1 MRFRILGPLE
11 ITSSGAAEPLRPKA
25 AKIRVVLATLLVRPN
40 EIVAVDHLIDEL
52 WGENPPRTATTTL
65 QVYVSQLR
73 KLLDA
78 ADPEYGRDTLV
89 TRPPGYALHIDPA
102 QLDLVVFEELHQSG
116 QAALLRGEASAAAD
130 LQHRALQLW
139 RGPLAS
145 DTPHGP
151 LLTRTAVRL
160 AEMRAAALEQRI
172 RAELQLGRHQQF
184 IGELQSAVAEMPMRE
199 EFHMLLMTAL
209 YRAGRQADA
218 LRVFAGLR
226 RSLVAELAIEPGAQ
240 LQRLHQRI
248 LAGDPELL
256 YPARPAETSG
266 TPPATGREHER
277 NQDRRWNG
285 NWDWDHDRDWDRG
298 HGRDRDR
305 DRMVAAGSAEERG
318 SKAARVRTPAPD
330 PAPSAAP
337 APAFAFA
344 LEPRP
349 LPAAIT
355 TITATTA
362 TAAVQAPV
370 QAPVPETPAK
380 DARPLPRSASHSPR
394 PPFPGPSLD
403 HIPPRDPVFTGRSDE
418 LDQLGALLRDIPSG
432 GCAAVTGPAGTGK
445 TALAVAAG
453 HTLAELFPDGRV
465 FLEID
470 ASQPPDPVAALTRLL
485 HQMGVPEP
493 LPADEDGLRGVLHRL
508 TDGRRL
514 LLILDGAGSA
524 EQARALLPDTPG
536 SSALLTC
543 RRLPEGMTDRVLE
556 LDVLPQDEAR
566 QLFTAAAG
574 RLVPQQGSEAS
585 VREIAALCGGLP
597 LALRAAAARLASR
610 PHWGT
615 EMLAARLRGEQR
627 RLAELS
633 AAAPGFH
640 ARLRSSYEE
649 IEPVLRHAFRLLGLL
664 PSGPFSRQAAAA
676 VLGEDVA
683 RTGEVL
689 NTLVGAQL
697 LRRVASGP
705 EHGTHYRLHELW
717 RLLALECLAAES
729 PAAEAHTATA
739 RLAAEFTAQLRAV
752 RAGTRRD
759 TPHPL
764 EWFSRREDSLVD
776 VVRRCH
782 AAGLWARTVELADAM
797 TGFLEAR
804 ASWEAWDTCHTLALD
819 AARQQEDLASE
830 ARLLRSL
837 GDLAWQRRQLRTAGE
852 FYEHALLT
860 ADAAPAAVERGRA
873 LVGLADLQLD
883 AGGLEEAAT
892 LLSPALDAVA
902 DDPRGRYEAHRALGL
917 LALENAGP
925 AAAEPHFANCLSMA
939 AALGDPHLESYA
951 RRCLDRVSGRGQR
964 PDGWSEVRPGVW
976 RLPPCTD

>member
-11 ITSSGAAEPLRPKA
+11 ITSSRAAEPLRPKA

-52 WGENPPRTATTTL
+52 WGENPPHTATTTF

-78 ADPEYGRDTLV
+78 ADPEYGRDALV
-89 TRPPGYALHIDPA
+89 TRPPGYALYLDPA

-116 QAALLRGEASAAAD
+116 QAALLRGEAAAAAD
-130 LQHRALQLW
+130 LQRRALQLW
-139 RGPLAS
+139 RAPLAS

-151 LLTRTAVRL
+151 LLARTSVRL
-160 AEMRAAALEQRI
+160 GEMRAAALEQRI
-172 RAELQLGRHQQF
+172 RAELQLGHHQQL
-184 IGELQSAVAEMPMRE
+184 IGELHSAVAEMPMRE

-218 LRVFAGLR
+218 LRIFAQLR

-256 YPARPAETSG
+256 YPTGTAETAG
-266 TPPATGREHER
+266 TQPGAEREHER
-277 NQDRRWNG
+277 A
-285 NWDWDHDRDWDRG
+285 
-298 HGRDRDR
+298 
-305 DRMVAAGSAEERG
+305 VAAG
-318 SKAARVRTPAPD
+318 PATG
-330 PAPSAAP
+330 APGTEPLAAP
-337 APAFAFA
+337 APYPGP
-344 LEPRP
+344 EPVP
-349 LPAAIT
+349 TMSAASP
-355 TITATTA
+355 A
-362 TAAVQAPV
+362 TAPATAPAPASATAVPEIPAGDTRRRHPQDHPHTTHPAHPV
-370 QAPVPETPAK
+370 HPVPPK
-380 DARPLPRSASHSPR
+380 LP
-394 PPFPGPSLD
+394 LD
-403 HIPPRDPVFTGRSDE
+403 HIPPRDPAFTGRADE
-418 LDQLGALLRDIPSG
+418 LDQLGALLRDIPPG
-432 GCAAVTGPAGTGK
+432 GCAAVTGAAGTGK

-470 ASQPPDPVAALTRLL
+470 ASQPPDPAVALTRLL
-485 HQMGVPEP
+485 HQLEARGP

-508 TDGRRL
+508 TEGRRL
-514 LLILDGAGSA
+514 LLILDGAQSA
-524 EQARALLPDTPG
+524 EQVRALLPDTPG
-536 SSALLTC
+536 STALLTC
-543 RRLPEGMTDRVLE
+543 RRLPEGLTDRVLE

-574 RLVPQQGSEAS
+574 RLIPQHGGEAA
-585 VREIAALCGGLP
+585 VREIAALCEGLP

-610 PHWGT
+610 PQWGT
-615 EMLAARLRGEQR
+615 EMLAARLRSEQR

-640 ARLRSSYEE
+640 ARLRSGYEE
-649 IEPVLRHAFRLLGLL
+649 TEPVLRHAFRLLGLL
-664 PSGPFSRQAAAA
+664 PAGPFCPQGAAA

-683 RTGEVL
+683 KTGDVL
-689 NTLVGAQL
+689 NALVRAQL

-705 EHGTHYRLHELW
+705 EHGTYRLHALW

-729 PAAEAHTATA
+729 PAAEARSATA
-739 RLAAEFTAQLRAV
+739 RLAAELTAQLRAAH
-752 RAGTRRD
+752 AGTKPD
-759 TPHPL
+759 APHPL
-764 EWFSRREDSLVD
+764 EWFSRREKGLVD
-776 VVRRCH
+776 VVRQCH
-782 AAGLWARTVELADAM
+782 AVGLWAQTMELADAM
-797 TGFLEAR
+797 TEFLEAR
-804 ASWEAWDTCHTLALD
+804 ASWDAWDTCHTLALD
-819 AARQQEDLASE
+819 AARQQEDLAAE

-837 GDLAWQRRQLRTAGE
+837 GDLAWQRRQLEAAGE
-852 FYEHALLT
+852 FYERALLT

-892 LLSPALDAVA
+892 LLSPALEAVA

-925 AAAEPHFANCLSMA
+925 NAAEAHFADCLDLA
-939 AALGDPHLESYA
+939 AALSDPHLESYA
-951 RRCLDRVSGRGQR
+951 QRWLDRVNGRGHR
-964 PDGWSEVRPGVW
+964 PEGWSEVRPGVW
-976 RLPPCTD
+976 RLMACLD

>member
-11 ITSSGAAEPLRPKA
+11 ITSSRAAEPLRPKA

-78 ADPEYGRDTLV
+78 ADPEYGRDALV
-89 TRPPGYALHIDPA
+89 TRPPGYALYLDPA

-116 QAALLRGEASAAAD
+116 QAALLRGEAAAAAD
-130 LQHRALQLW
+130 LQRRALRLW
-139 RGPLAS
+139 RAPLAS

-151 LLTRTAVRL
+151 LLARTSVRL
-160 AEMRAAALEQRI
+160 GEMRAAALEQRL
-172 RAELQLGRHQQF
+172 RAELQLGRHQQL
-184 IGELQSAVAEMPMRE
+184 IGELHSAVAEMPMRE

-218 LRVFAGLR
+218 LRIFAQLR

-256 YPARPAETSG
+256 YPSG
-266 TPPATGREHER
+266 AVRTAG
-277 NQDRRWNG
+277 
-285 NWDWDHDRDWDRG
+285 
-298 HGRDRDR
+298 
-305 DRMVAAGSAEERG
+305 AAGTRSEAERERVP
-318 SKAARVRTPAPD
+318 AAGPTITAPGAE
-330 PAPSAAP
+330 PMPVPLPAP
-337 APAFAFA
+337 APHPEPEPHQVPGTSAATPA
-344 LEPRP
+344 LAQAQESAQTRPRTPTSAVTAVPERSAADTRRRHPQDPPRP
-349 LPAAIT
+349 AHLPH
-355 TITATTA
+355 
-362 TAAVQAPV
+362 PV
-370 QAPVPETPAK
+370 SPV
-380 DARPLPRSASHSPR
+380 LP
-394 PPFPGPSLD
+394 LD
-403 HIPPRDPVFTGRSDE
+403 HIPPRDPAFTGRPDE
-418 LDQLGALLRDIPSG
+418 LDQLGVLLRDVPPG
-432 GCAAVTGPAGTGK
+432 GCAAVTGAAGIGK

-470 ASQPPDPVAALTRLL
+470 ASQPPDPATALTRLL
-485 HQMGVPEP
+485 HQLEAPGP

-508 TDGRRL
+508 TEGRRL
-514 LLILDGAGSA
+514 LLILDGAESA
-524 EQARALLPDTPG
+524 EQVRALLPDTPG
-536 SSALLTC
+536 STALLTC
-543 RRLPEGMTDRVLE
+543 RRLPEGLTDRVLE

-574 RLVPQQGSEAS
+574 RLIPQHGGEAA
-585 VREIAALCGGLP
+585 VREIAALCEGLP

-615 EMLAARLRGEQR
+615 EMLAARLRSEQR

-640 ARLRSSYEE
+640 ARLRSGYEE
-649 IEPVLRHAFRLLGLL
+649 TEPVLRHAFRLLGLL
-664 PSGPFSRQAAAA
+664 PAGPFCPRGAAA

-683 RTGEVL
+683 KTVDVL
-689 NTLVGAQL
+689 NALVGAQL

-705 EHGTHYRLHELW
+705 EHGTHYRLHPLW
-717 RLLALECLAAES
+717 RLLALECLASES
-729 PAAEAHTATA
+729 PAAEARSATA
-739 RLAAEFTAQLRAV
+739 RLAAEFTAQLRAAH
-752 RAGTRRD
+752 AGTKPD
-759 TPHPL
+759 APHPL
-764 EWFSRREDSLVD
+764 EWFSSREKGLVD
-776 VVRRCH
+776 VVRQCH
-782 AAGLWARTVELADAM
+782 AVGLWAQTMELADAM
-797 TGFLEAR
+797 TEFLEAR
-804 ASWEAWDTCHTLALD
+804 ASWDAWDTCHTLALD
-819 AARQQEDLASE
+819 AARQQEDLAAE

-837 GDLAWQRRQLRTAGE
+837 GDLAWQRRQLVAAGE
-852 FYEHALLT
+852 FYERALLT
-860 ADAAPAAVERGRA
+860 ADAAPATVERGRA

-925 AAAEPHFANCLSMA
+925 DAAGAHFADCLDMA
-939 AALGDPHLESYA
+939 AALSDPHLESYA
-951 RRCLDRVSGRGQR
+951 QRWLDRVSGRGHR
-964 PDGWSEVRPGVW
+964 PEGWSEVRPGVW
-976 RLPPCTD
+976 RLVPCLD

>member
-11 ITSSGAAEPLRPKA
+11 ITSSRAVEPLRPKA

-78 ADPEYGRDTLV
+78 ADPEYGRDALV
-89 TRPPGYALHIDPA
+89 TRPPGYALYLDPA

-116 QAALLRGEASAAAD
+116 QAALLRAEPAAAAD
-130 LQHRALQLW
+130 LQRRALQLW
-139 RGPLAS
+139 RAPLAS

-151 LLTRTAVRL
+151 LLARTAVRL

-172 RAELQLGRHQQF
+172 RAELQLGHHQQL
-184 IGELQSAVAEMPMRE
+184 IGELHSAVAEMPMRE

-218 LRVFAGLR
+218 LRIFAQLR

-256 YPARPAETSG
+256 YPAAPTPPGTDGERGPAAEPAVSREAETL
-266 TPPATGREHER
+266 P
-277 NQDRRWNG
+277 
-285 NWDWDHDRDWDRG
+285 
-298 HGRDRDR
+298 
-305 DRMVAAGSAEERG
+305 
-318 SKAARVRTPAPD
+318 VR
-330 PAPSAAP
+330 AP
-337 APAFAFA
+337 APAP
-344 LEPRP
+344 EPV
-349 LPAAIT
+349 PAAAAATAVAAT
-355 TITATTA
+355 TLTAVTTTTA
-362 TAAVQAPV
+362 TAAAQAPPPIP
-370 QAPVPETPAK
+370 APVVVPEGPAG
-380 DARPLPRSASHSPR
+380 DTQAIRDPSH
-394 PPFPGPSLD
+394 PSHPSLLKPALD
-403 HIPPRDPVFTGRSDE
+403 HIPPRDPAFTGRSDE
-418 LDQLGALLRDIPSG
+418 LDQLGALLRNVPPG

-453 HTLAELFPDGRV
+453 HTLTELFPDGRV
-465 FLEID
+465 FLELD
-470 ASQPPDPVAALTRLL
+470 ASQSTDPVVSLTRLL
-485 HQMGVPEP
+485 RQMEVPEP
-493 LPADEDGLRGVLHRL
+493 LPADEDGLRGVLHSR
-508 TDGRRL
+508 TEGCRL
-514 LLILDGAGSA
+514 LLILDGAESA

-536 SSALLTC
+536 STALLTC
-543 RRLPEGMTDRVLE
+543 RHVPEGLTDRVLE

-574 RLVPQQGSEAS
+574 RLIPQHGSEAA
-585 VREIAALCGGLP
+585 VREIAALCEGLP

-615 EMLAARLRGEQR
+615 EMLAARLRSEQR

-640 ARLRSSYEE
+640 ARLRSSYVET
-649 IEPVLRHAFRLLGLL
+649 EPVLRHAFRLLGLL
-664 PSGPFSRQAAAA
+664 PSGPFCPQAAAA

-683 RTGEVL
+683 KTADVL
-689 NTLVGAQL
+689 NALVGAQL

-729 PAAEAHTATA
+729 PAAEARTATA

-752 RAGTRRD
+752 HAGARRD
-759 TPHPL
+759 VPYPL
-764 EWFSRREDSLVD
+764 EWFSRRENGLVD

-782 AAGLWARTVELADAM
+782 AAGLWAQTMELADAM

-804 ASWEAWDTCHTLALD
+804 ASWDAWDTCHSLALD
-819 AARQQEDLASE
+819 AARQQEDLAAE

-837 GDLAWQRRQLRTAGE
+837 GDLAWQRRQLETAGE
-852 FYEHALLT
+852 FYERALLT

-925 AAAEPHFANCLSMA
+925 GAAEVHFADCLDMA
-939 AALGDPHLESYA
+939 TTLSDPHLESYA
-951 RRCLDRVSGRGQR
+951 QRWLDRVGGRDHH
-964 PDGWSEVRPGVW
+964 PEGWSEVRPGVW
-976 RLPPCTD
+976 RLAPCAD

>member
-11 ITSSGAAEPLRPKA
+11 VTSSRAAEPLRPKA
-25 AKIRVVLATLLVRPN
+25 AKIRVVLATLLVRSN

-78 ADPEYGRDTLV
+78 ADPEYGRDALV
-89 TRPPGYALHIDPA
+89 TRPPGYALYLDPA

-116 QAALLRGEASAAAD
+116 QAALLRGEAAAAAD
-130 LQHRALQLW
+130 LQRRALQLW
-139 RGPLAS
+139 RAPLAS

-151 LLTRTAVRL
+151 LLARTSVRL
-160 AEMRAAALEQRI
+160 GEMRAAALEQRI
-172 RAELQLGRHQQF
+172 RAELQLGHHQQL
-184 IGELQSAVAEMPMRE
+184 IGELHSAVAEMPMRE

-218 LRVFAGLR
+218 LRIFAQLR

-256 YPARPAETSG
+256 YPSG
-266 TPPATGREHER
+266 AAGTGGTGEIQPGME
-277 NQDRRWNG
+277 
-285 NWDWDHDRDWDRG
+285 
-298 HGRDRDR
+298 RDRKR
-305 DRMVAAGSAEERG
+305 ERVVAAGSAT
-318 SKAARVRTPAPD
+318 AAPGTEPVPHPVPAPH
-330 PAPSAAP
+330 PEPEP
-337 APAFAFA
+337 APAVASS
-344 LEPRP
+344 
-349 LPAAIT
+349 AA
-355 TITATTA
+355 ATPA
-362 TAAVQAPV
+362 TAQAHAHALIP
-370 QAPVPETPAK
+370 ASATAVPETSAGST
-380 DARPLPRSASHSPR
+380 RRRLPQD
-394 PPFPGPSLD
+394 PPHPPHTPHPPSSKLPLD
-403 HIPPRDPVFTGRSDE
+403 HIPHRDPVFTGRADE
-418 LDQLGALLRDIPSG
+418 LDQLGALLRDVPPG
-432 GCAAVTGPAGTGK
+432 GCAAVTGAAGTGK

-470 ASQPPDPVAALTRLL
+470 ASQPPDPAAALTRLL
-485 HQMGVPEP
+485 HQLAVPGP

-508 TDGRRL
+508 TGGRRL
-514 LLILDGAGSA
+514 LLILDGAQSA
-524 EQARALLPDTPG
+524 EQVRALLPDTPG
-536 SSALLTC
+536 STALLTC
-543 RRLPEGMTDRVLE
+543 RHLPEGLTDRVLE

-574 RLVPQQGSEAS
+574 RLIPQHGGEAA
-585 VREIAALCGGLP
+585 VREIAALCEGLP

-615 EMLAARLRGEQR
+615 EMLAARLRSEQR

-640 ARLRSSYEE
+640 SRLRSSYEE
-649 IEPVLRHAFRLLGLL
+649 TEPVLRHAFRLLGLL
-664 PSGPFSRQAAAA
+664 PAGPFCPQGAAA

-683 RTGEVL
+683 KTGNVL

-705 EHGTHYRLHELW
+705 ERGTHYRLHALW

-729 PAAEAHTATA
+729 PAAEARSATA
-739 RLAAEFTAQLRAV
+739 RLAAELTGQLRAAH
-752 RAGTRRD
+752 AGTKPD
-759 TPHPL
+759 APHPL
-764 EWFSRREDSLVD
+764 EWFSRREKGLVD
-776 VVRRCH
+776 VVRQCH
-782 AAGLWARTVELADAM
+782 AAGLWAQTMELADAM
-797 TGFLEAR
+797 TEFLEAR
-804 ASWEAWDTCHTLALD
+804 ASWDAWDTCHTLALD
-819 AARQQEDLASE
+819 AARQQEDLAAE

-837 GDLAWQRRQLRTAGE
+837 GDLAWQRRQLEAAGE
-852 FYEHALLT
+852 YYERALLT

-917 LALENAGP
+917 LAMENAGP
-925 AAAEPHFANCLSMA
+925 DAAETHFADCLDMA
-939 AALGDPHLESYA
+939 TALSDPHLESYA
-951 RRCLDRVSGRGQR
+951 QRWLDRVSGRGHR
-964 PDGWSEVRPGVW
+964 PEGWSEVRPGVW
-976 RLPPCTD
+976 RLVSCLD